1 MIVGIGSIRGGC
13 HDVILCQ
20 SHERC
25 WNWCRIGNILI
36 NLTLFECQITV
47 FNRFSVTFKKYWTPF
62 FVHFFSFDVTRC
74 VQQFKSE
81 TREKA
86 EQRAKNALDL
96 GSLFLLCLHYNTI
109 IEILNHEPSS
119 QRGSCQDFSLKHRT
133 NHTSQESCKV
143 QSLIGLLQC
152 SRTMTRIS
160 RAPLTS

>member
-1 MIVGIGSIRGGC
+1 MIGGIGSIRGGC
-13 HDVILCQ
+13 HDVISCQ

-25 WNWCRIGNILI
+25 SWNWCRIGNILI

-47 FNRFSVTFKKYWTPF
+47 FNRFSVTFKKLTIFWTF
-62 FVHFFSFDVTRC
+62 FFLRMWFSSL
-74 VQQFKSE
+74 KAK
-81 TREKA
+81 REKK
-86 EQRAKNALDL
+86 QNRGKNALDL

-133 NHTSQESCKV
+133 NHTSQESRKV